1 MIPIAQPTIDD
12 DEIAAVAAC
21 LKSLQLAT
29 GPKVREFE
37 EALSRRCAGRHVI
50 CVTSGTAALHL
61 ALLGFDLKPG
71 DEVITSPLTFIA
83 TANTIVQAGARPVF
97 VDVDPTSLNIDPVQ
111 VRGAVSSRTKALLPV
126 HFAGLPADL
135 APLYEV
141 AERNGLRVLED
152 AAQAFGARYNGE
164 EIGSFGDC
172 QIFSFHP
179 NKTITSGEG
188 GCVVTRDDHMLQ
200 FVKRMRFHGID
211 ERAANPRNNLPYDVR
226 EAGYKYN
233 MPDICAAVGLAQ
245 LKKCEDLLKRREVIA
260 QTYLSCLSG
269 MKRIQLT
276 SPPAFQHRHAWNMF
290 AAVLAEPLASD
301 RDTIVRKLHERGVR
315 AGTHYPAAHLFSFY
329 RQQYNYCEGMFPQA
343 ERIASRIVT
352 LPIYP
357 TMTDEAVQRVAETFQ
372 SIIAAM

>member
-29 GPKVREFE
+29 GPKVQEFE
-37 EALSRRCAGRHVI
+37 EALSRRWAGRHVV

-61 ALLGFDLKPG
+61 ALLGFDLKAG

-97 VDVDPTSLNIDPVQ
+97 VDVDPASLNIDPAQ
-111 VRGAVSSRTKALLPV
+111 VRAAVTSRTRALLPV
-126 HFAGLPADL
+126 HFAGLAADL
-135 APLYEV
+135 DPLYEV

-152 AAQAFGARYNGE
+152 AAQAFGARYNGAE
-164 EIGSFGDC
+164 VGSFGDC

-188 GCVVTRDDHMLQ
+188 GCVVTQDEDMRQ

-211 ERAANPRNNLPYDVR
+211 ERAASPRNNRAYDVR
-226 EAGYKYN
+226 GAGYKYN
-233 MPDICAAVGLAQ
+233 MPDICAAIGLAQ
-245 LKKCEDLLKRREVIA
+245 LKKCEDLLKRREAIA
-260 QTYLSCLSG
+260 QSYLDCFSG
-269 MKRIQLT
+269 MKHVQLT
-276 SPPAFQHRHAWNMF
+276 SPPAFRHRHAWNMF
-290 AAVLAEPLASD
+290 AVVLNEPLASD
-301 RDTIVRKLHERGVR
+301 RDTIVRKLHEQGVR

-329 RQQYNYCEGMFPQA
+329 RQHYNYREGMFPQA

-357 TMTDEAVQRVAETFQ
+357 TMNYEASQRVIETFQ
-372 SIIAAM
+372 SIIASM